1 MALRTL
7 KNILEISDTNAVN
20 VMLRMVL
27 VVVQTLV
34 VNNNVMVRRPKHH
47 NIVLCSAVD

>member
-20 VMLRMVL
+20 VMLRMVV

-34 VNNNVMVRRPKHH
+34 VNNNVMVRQSKHH